1 MRSGTQISGD
11 GRSEKV
17 GISAA
22 YHLAGV
28 DRARRAEAAAPFLWA
43 ARRFALW
50 CFTKYP
56 DMPAQKAMRMANELC
71 QTANM
76 LALPISD
83 GMKKR
88 LAKNSSKGRL
98 SLYNYA
104 IAILENHK

>member
-1 MRSGTQISGD
+1 
-11 GRSEKV
+11 
-17 GISAA
+17 
-22 YHLAGV
+22 
-28 DRARRAEAAAPFLWA
+28 
-43 ARRFALW
+43 
-50 CFTKYP
+50 
-56 DMPAQKAMRMANELC
+56 MRMANELC